1 MILALTSTIKSIDCR
16 YTSID
21 PSPSVLEPGVTGDVS
36 ESDSDLIRGGGG
48 AGRRGLR
55 LRGSLLRLVGG
66 FKS

>member
-1 MILALTSTIKSIDCR
+1 
-16 YTSID
+16 
-21 PSPSVLEPGVTGDVS
+21 
-36 ESDSDLIRGGGG
+36 LIIGGGA

>member
-1 MILALTSTIKSIDCR
+1 L
-16 YTSID
+16 
-21 PSPSVLEPGVTGDVS
+21 
-36 ESDSDLIRGGGG
+36 DLIIGGGA